1 MASDAPSKK
10 KPRVIDLE
18 DYNLDEDGSQSPKRP
33 MGPDDDDS
41 MDGQAL
47 VPATQQSTGSLAQLG
62 PVFDEILSHVP
73 DDLFPR
79 VFNRL
84 FLTLSKTVMWHL
96 AQVTRYVIVQHKA
109 DCDAK
114 CNCNLIPSIMTRVEK
129 RRKKKARLRELVIKM
144 HASTG
149 HQTKQSVLKQPD
161 GLVKLE
167 MRLNKGFTRYNERSV
182 GLSQTAIAAIPS
194 APTLTSLSL
203 TVKRTSGDLPLD
215 FSKFA
220 CLKTLK
226 LFLAE
231 TKQALDMFLD
241 IKWPPG
247 LTSFTAPDMSFG
259 ESNMGEAPVLLVSLT
274 CLSFNG
280 TAGWESNFPHLKTL
294 SLTSTEW
301 IKHLTTATVNGAG
314 TCKLPS
320 HIEVLS
326 IPFPIGGSAL
336 GVIAGVLPRSLKLI
350 QQCGSGSVGWCDLN
364 DMRTTLDAPNL
375 RAICRAIFRVS
386 GDAITAF
393 SYLAFTSIRVLSIG
407 DTLIIDGAFNVGLRQ
422 LRCLKSLIIYK
433 AIAGIHHGRP
443 TRADHN
449 VMTLPCT
456 PTIETIRI
464 VYDASCLPDSRK
476 PGMFGPIDQHRLG
489 PTYQPQTL
497 VLPTDPADMTSLKMI
512 GVYGP
517 PAIIFVGYN
526 GSVDRTLRGEVVFE
540 SESLGYGLPTVMQLT
555 VLTVTHMQSYMSATP
570 GVNDKTVGRKRHAV
584 AFSISPGGLYDRGAR
599 LSLSSAKLASLKDD
613 YSSQSG
619 LSSWSQ

>member
-10 KPRVIDLE
+10 RPRVIDLE
-18 DYNLDEDGSQSPKRP
+18 DYDLEEEDGNQSQKRP
-33 MGPDDDDS
+33 IGPDDDDS

-84 FLTLSKTVMWHL
+84 FLTMNKAVMWHL
-96 AQVTRYVIVQHKA
+96 AQVTRFVIVQHKA

-161 GLVKLE
+161 GLTKLE

-231 TKQALDMFLD
+231 KKQALDMFLD
-241 IKWPPG
+241 IQWPPG

-259 ESNMGEAPVLLVSLT
+259 EMNMADVPAFLVSLT
-274 CLSFNG
+274 CFSFNG
-280 TAGWESNFPHLKTL
+280 TAGWESKFPHLKTL

-301 IKHLTTATVNGAG
+301 VKHLTTATVNGAG
-314 TCKLPS
+314 TCKLPP
-320 HIEVLS
+320 HVEVLS

-350 QQCGSGSVGWCDLN
+350 QQCGSGSVGWCDLS
-364 DMRTTLDAPNL
+364 DIRTVLDTPNL
-375 RAICRAIFRVS
+375 QAIRRATFRIS
-386 GDAITAF
+386 GDPVAAF

-407 DTLIIDGAFNVGLRQ
+407 DTHTIDGAFTIGLRQ
-422 LRCLKSLIIYK
+422 LRCLKNLIIYK
-433 AIAGIHHGRP
+433 AASANYYGRP
-443 TRADHN
+443 TKADHN
-449 VMTLPCT
+449 VMALPCT
-456 PTIETIRI
+456 PTIETVRI
-464 VYDASCLPDSRK
+464 VYDATCLPDSRLN
-476 PGMFGPIDQHRLG
+476 MFGFLDQHRIL
-489 PTYQPQTL
+489 PTYQPQTFY
-497 VLPTDPADMTSLKMI
+497 LPGDPADMASLEMI

-517 PAIIFVGYN
+517 ASLMFLGYD
-526 GSVDRTLRGEVVFE
+526 GSVGKTLRGEVVFE
-540 SESLGYGLPTVMQLT
+540 SETLGYGLPTKMELT
-555 VLTVTHMQSYMSATP
+555 VLTTTHMQSHMSASPDTA
-570 GVNDKTVGRKRHAV
+570 DKKARRYRHAV
-584 AFSISPGGLYDRGAR
+584 AFSVSPGTLYDRGAR
-599 LSLSSAKLASLKDD
+599 LTLSSAKLASLKDD
-613 YSSQSG
+613 YSSDSF
-619 LSSWSQ
+619 LSAWNQ